1 VSAVATLA
9 PTAPVHDRLHAA
21 SEGVLATRNAL
32 TLGGTMVAGMAI
44 SLVVRLAVVRLLG
57 PEAFG
62 QLRFAENAAEML
74 FIGLTLG
81 VDTLLRREA
90 AIDAD
95 AARGY
100 LRALLVLRVLGA
112 AILLTLIGGGLALAG
127 HGAYTLTLFGV
138 LGVAQLLVV
147 LNNSYSAI
155 EHATGRIAWIARVT
169 LLFKLLWAALVLGVL
184 LFAPSGLAFAAVFVI
199 VELLR
204 LARLSTRN
212 AAAASVSRPGLG
224 VAGAA
229 AVASLPFFIHYLA
242 HSLYARLG
250 VWWLGANGAGQEVG
264 WYGAAA
270 TIAAVAMLGMPLI
283 SWVLVPA
290 AAREG
295 ARGEAGLA
303 ALFTGALR
311 MALLVAVP
319 VSTIIGLA
327 APFWVRVLFGDAY
340 DDAAGALR
348 ALAPTFTLAYVATI
362 CSVILVQRRQVK
374 RMATVSVAGLA
385 LSVLLNAMLV
395 PYGAASGGSGGAANG
410 AALATLLTEVA
421 VTAALLRLT
430 WTSGW
435 GPAMMRTLTGL
446 ALAVLLAAL
455 AAGLPIH
462 PLAAAVAAT
471 MMALLT
477 LAATRAVTA
486 VDIAFCR
493 SVVRS
498 RRQHGQAF

>member
-1 VSAVATLA
+1 MSTAATLDA
-9 PTAPVHDRLHAA
+9 PAVGLERRGDA

-44 SLVVRLAVVRLLG
+44 SLLVRLAVVRLLG

-62 QLRFAENAAEML
+62 QLRFAESTAELL

-90 AIDAD
+90 AVDPT

-100 LRALLVLRVLGA
+100 LRALLGIRVIGGA
-112 AILLTLIGGGLALAG
+112 VLLTLIGAALALSG
-127 HGAYTLTLFGV
+127 QGTYTITLFAV
-138 LGVAQLLVV
+138 LGTAQLLIV

-155 EHATGRIAWIARVT
+155 EHATGRVGWIARFT
-169 LLFKLLWAALVLGVL
+169 LAFKLLWAALVLGVL
-184 LFAPSGLAFAAVFVI
+184 LVAPSGLAFAAVLLG
-199 VELLR
+199 VEALR
-204 LARLSTRN
+204 LARLSRRN
-212 AAAASVSRPGLG
+212 PRDTSGARPDLRVAAAA
-224 VAGAA
+224 AI
-229 AVASLPFFIHYLA
+229 ASLPFFIHYLA

-250 VWWLGANGAGQEVG
+250 VWWLGASGAGSEVG
-264 WYGAAA
+264 WYGAAS

-295 ARGEAGLA
+295 ARGDSGLES
-303 ALFTGALR
+303 LFTGALR

-319 VSTIIGLA
+319 LSAVIGLA

-340 DDAAGALR
+340 TEAAGALR
-348 ALAPTFTLAYVATI
+348 SLAPTFTLAYVATI
-362 CSVILVQRRQVK
+362 CSVILVQRQQVK
-374 RMATVSVAGLA
+374 RMAVVSVAGLA
-385 LSVLLNAMLV
+385 LSLTLNALLV
-395 PYGAASGGSGGAANG
+395 PAGEASGVSGGAANG

-421 VTAALLRLT
+421 VTVTLLRLT
-430 WTSGW
+430 WTGSW
-435 GPAMMRTLTGL
+435 GRPLART
-446 ALAVLLAAL
+446 
-455 AAGLPIH
+455 AAGLTVAVV
-462 PLAAAVAAT
+462 LAAVLASLPVYPLGAAAAAAGSAV
-471 MMALLT
+471 LV

-486 VDIAFCR
+486 ADIDFCR

-498 RRQHGQAF
+498 RRHRAV